1 LAKIKYYKITKE
13 TLLHQIQTILNI
25 YFGFYNMNPRRRRR
39 KERKKTPT
47 NYTVPLILDLTWFE
61 KYKTIR

>member
-1 LAKIKYYKITKE
+1 
-13 TLLHQIQTILNI
+13 
-25 YFGFYNMNPRRRRR
+25 MNPRRRRR